1 MTTGRRRTKGDGQTA
16 SGADDWNPLG
26 TEAKVYFPSCLR
38 AESVGAEL
46 SCFRFF
52 TSRHLEVWKKV
63 MGKGIQRER
72 KGLTT
77 AVQIQDMKMERGLEQ
92 T

>member
-52 TSRHLEVWKKV
+52 TSRHLEVWKKL
-63 MGKGIQRER
+63 MGKR
-72 KGLTT
+72 KDKVDYSCTVTGHEDGKR
-77 AVQIQDMKMERGLEQ
+77 A
-92 T
+92 